1 MTPWSVSPM
10 AGWPY
15 AAARSASASIL
26 HAPSSSEY
34 SEWTC
39 RCATEGLLIRA
50 ENDRWS
56 RGRERGYVAPSA
68 ILTWLSD
75 CPTIRHDG
83 RLRRAGGQARDQRM
97 RHLHRS
103 RRLVP
108 EPRGVG
114 GGSRGEQD
122 VGVRARGRGCV
133 RGAEPG

>member
-1 MTPWSVSPM
+1 MTPWSVRPI

-15 AAARSASASIL
+15 AAARSARASIL

-39 RCATEGLLIRA
+39 RCATEGLLIRGG
-50 ENDRWS
+50 NDRP
-56 RGRERGYVAPSA
+56 RLGREPGLESLLPYLDSLVG
-68 ILTWLSD
+68 LSD
-75 CPTIRHDG
+75 NPTGDG
-83 RLRRAGGQARDQRM
+83 ELRRAGGQARDQRM

-114 GGSRGEQD
+114 GGGWGEQD
-122 VGVRARGRGCV
+122 VGVRA
-133 RGAEPG
+133 